1 MHLGLYSSAN
11 LQSEHWSIQRHILQ
25 IKWHSHQN
33 IRSFHSLSWFSCNS
47 GGSEAELSWRNQDAT
62 VYYSLNTSIS
72 MHLIHHDCHQDIL
85 DWSTQLPTRWHTQ
98 TPQYCFILQIPGLSP
113 PTKTV
118 CKSCINLNVFNSFDH
133 LINKEYLPTQIQHWQ
148 YQVIHIVEHLNIGVL
163 IRAFL
168 KWHLAVHT
176 FYYGGFLSL
185 EYSPFG
191 PFFFTSNGHFVKWCW
206 CLLMSAM

>member
-1 MHLGLYSSAN
+1 MRKKYNNICISFSLHQYGGHTCEPKWTSIY
-11 LQSEHWSIQRHILQ
+11 IQRRILQ

-33 IRSFHSLSWFSCNS
+33 IRSFYSLSWFSCNS
-47 GGSEAELSWRNQDAT
+47 GGSELSWRNQDAT

-118 CKSCINLNVFNSFDH
+118 CKSCINLYVFNSFDH
-133 LINKEYLPTQIQHWQ
+133 LIDKEYLPTHIQHWRQ

-168 KWHLAVHT
+168 KWHLAVRT
-176 FYYGGFLSL
+176 F
-185 EYSPFG
+185 
-191 PFFFTSNGHFVKWCW
+191 
-206 CLLMSAM
+206 